1 MEVQLLMCGQEINY
15 LSIGKNIRKY
25 RKKNCHSQEWLAE
38 KVNVGTTHI
47 SHIETGNTK
56 LSLAT
61 LIKIANALEVSADE
75 ILCDDLTNSKEVF
88 ISEIHLNLDDC
99 SEEELK
105 FICDLVIYTKK
116 ALRKRN
122 IFR

>member
-1 MEVQLLMCGQEINY
+1 MCEQEINY

-25 RKKNCHSQEWLAE
+25 RKKNSHSQEWLAE
-38 KVNVGTTHI
+38 KVDVGTTHI

-75 ILCDDLTNSKEVF
+75 ILCDNLTNSKEVF

-99 SEEELK
+99 SEDELK
-105 FICDLVIYTKK
+105 FICDLVSYTKK

-122 IFR
+122 IFN